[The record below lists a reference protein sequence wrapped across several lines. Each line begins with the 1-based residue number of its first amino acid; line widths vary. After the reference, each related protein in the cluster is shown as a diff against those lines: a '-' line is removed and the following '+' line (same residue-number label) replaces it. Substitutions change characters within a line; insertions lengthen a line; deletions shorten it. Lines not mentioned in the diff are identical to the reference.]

1 MGAEHTQPHQ
11 AYAEAIELLNNNGFE
26 VHACDFNWDV
36 DQSPSPSPFSF
47 EFSAMVTYTGED

>member
-1 MGAEHTQPHQ
+1 MEAEHTKPQL

-36 DQSPSPSPFSF
+36 DQPPSAFSF
-47 EFSAMVTYTGED
+47 EFSATVSYTGED